1 MLMLFCQGDEVGFF
15 VMFADNRQEIFQ
27 FARRSEKNLPF
38 AIDDMLLQ
46 VHCYRFTYAE
56 VLHRLR
62 YGDSQF
68 FAQTEKMVDS
78 CTCSEDDGRMVQN
91 IHFLIAKFSRTD
103 GLYLDERTKHDL
115 TAMFLSNIVIRRPTR
130 YGLWL

>member
-1 MLMLFCQGDEVGFF
+1 MVQCLIRSEIIADRTIHNGRTETYLFSRKHIQQIMLMLFCQGDEVGFF

-56 VLHRLR
+56 VLIVSGTVTLNSSHKLKKWSIAVR
-62 YGDSQF
+62 
-68 FAQTEKMVDS
+68 AVKM
-78 CTCSEDDGRMVQN
+78 
-91 IHFLIAKFSRTD
+91 IAEWSRIFT
-103 GLYLDERTKHDL
+103 
-115 TAMFLSNIVIRRPTR
+115 F
-130 YGLWL
+130 